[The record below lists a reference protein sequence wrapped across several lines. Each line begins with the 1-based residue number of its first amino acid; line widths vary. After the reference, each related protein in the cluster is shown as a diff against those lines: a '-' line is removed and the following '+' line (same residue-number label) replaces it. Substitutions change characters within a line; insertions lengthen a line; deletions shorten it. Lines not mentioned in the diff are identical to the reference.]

1 MEPLEAAQKL
11 IDQKLITE
19 AQWNLYFLADQFLGV
34 DERERRP
41 LTLRFG
47 DQSVSA
53 KRVAFDVEL
62 PGILVVE
69 GMNKQKSYWAWS
81 ELIGVILPAPS
92 A

>member
-1 MEPLEAAQKL
+1 MQPLDAAQRL

-19 AQWNLYFLADQFLGV
+19 AQWNLYFLADQFLDV
-34 DERERRP
+34 SEREPQP

-62 PGILVVE
+62 PGILVIE
-69 GMNKQKSYWAWS
+69 GMKKQKSYWAWS
-81 ELIGVILPAPS
+81 ELVGVILPTPLA
-92 A
+92 